1 MRIGLIVLSCLA
13 LSGCA
18 IFEDVMSPDAGGPS
32 NVAANA
38 DAQSLSDLM
47 ISNGR
52 YSVMLG
58 QAREILKLPEPKA
71 PSGDAGTAAGESQ
84 ERAQLAKSQVQVIE
98 DLLADTANACQK
110 RKLPKGV
117 KATACSQQKRVG
129 ADLRTAAADDLPSL
143 SARNDAVG
151 AVVMDWWNTVCATA
165 PKAKPGE
172 PSACSIE

>member
-1 MRIGLIVLSCLA
+1 MRLGLIVLSCLA

-18 IFEDVMSPDAGGPS
+18 IFDDVMSPDEDGPS
-32 NVAANA
+32 RAASAA
-38 DAQSLSDLM
+38 DAQTLSDLS

-58 QAREILKLPEPKA
+58 QAREILRLPEPKA
-71 PSGDAGTAAGESQ
+71 SASEQGTGPDDAQ

-98 DLLADTANACQK
+98 ELLGDTARACQK

-117 KATACSQQKRVG
+117 RTVACAQQKRVG
-129 ADLRTAAADDLPSL
+129 ADLRTATSSDIPAL

-151 AVVMDWWNTVCATA
+151 SVVMDWWNTVCATA
-165 PKAKPGE
+165 PKPKPGE